1 MVQITIKSLLIE
13 PHNCQYPIL
22 NYLDKIQGPLNEWI
36 EARFKL
42 VQENGEKIWF
52 EAVTSEDST
61 LGKEHKKLS
70 FTHYVFNFKV
80 ESNAI

>member
-1 MVQITIKSLLIE
+1 MNMYHRLVLPQIE
-13 PHNCQYPIL
+13 PNPNSCQYPII
-22 NYLDKIQGPLNEWI
+22 NYLDEIQGPLNEWI

-61 LGKEHKKLS
+61 LGKKHKKLN
-70 FTHYVFNFKV
+70 FTY
-80 ESNAI
+80 

>member
-1 MVQITIKSLLIE
+1 MIFQFSKFSPKLLT
-13 PHNCQYPIL
+13 YRWDTL
-22 NYLDKIQGPLNEWI
+22 YYLDKIQGPLNEWI

-61 LGKEHKKLS
+61 LGKEHKKLNL
-70 FTHYVFNFKV
+70 TH
-80 ESNAI
+80 

>member
-1 MVQITIKSLLIE
+1 MVHITIKSLLIE

-22 NYLDKIQGPLNEWI
+22 NYLDKIQGPLNEWL

>member
-52 EAVTSEDST
+52 EAVISEDST
-61 LGKEHKKLS
+61 LGKEHKRLNL
-70 FTHYVFNFKV
+70 THQVVNLT
-80 ESNAI
+80 

>member
-1 MVQITIKSLLIE
+1 M
-13 PHNCQYPIL
+13 

-61 LGKEHKKLS
+61 LGKEHKKLNL
-70 FTHYVFNFKV
+70 TH
-80 ESNAI
+80 